1 MTLLQPSFLV
11 ICFFVSSLALNGT
24 PIQLG
29 SILAPVDSRLT
40 ANKVEDSQTL
50 SRTSVTPSQQKVKYD
65 WIQMHDILGRLE
77 SMVIS
82 ELAVDDR
89 VSLASRSHWDPIKIK
104 EGSNWDLVLSNPFV
118 PDARGRWYPS
128 IELLVDEE
136 SKLKRRLTVNVALY
150 RELWQVDQH
159 LKQGALLDPAQL
171 VSTVRDIYS
180 LTVVAIP
187 GSELLE
193 GYELVRAVNSGSLLK
208 WSDLRKQP
216 AVRKNSLVDVF
227 AQSGGISI
235 RMRGRCMENGVAG
248 EYVTVR
254 NMDTN
259 REFNAYVMGAGMVKF
274 EL

>member
-1 MTLLQPSFLV
+1 MTLLQPTFLV
-11 ICFFVSSLALNGT
+11 ICFFVSCLVLQGT

-29 SILAPVDSRLT
+29 SILAPVDSSL
-40 ANKVEDSQTL
+40 AAKQVQASQTAL
-50 SRTSVTPSQQKVKYD
+50 RASVPPSQKKAKYD

-82 ELAVDDR
+82 EVAVDDR
-89 VSLASRSHWDPIKIK
+89 VSLASRSHWEAVKIR
-104 EGSNWDLVLSNPFV
+104 EGSSWDLVLSNPFV

-128 IELLVDEE
+128 IELLINGE

-159 LKQGALLDPAQL
+159 LKQGASLDPALL
-171 VSTVRDIYS
+171 VPTIRDIYS
-180 LTVVAIP
+180 LSVVAIP

-235 RMRGRCMENGVAG
+235 RMRGRCMENGVTG